1 MYEWTATL
9 FLIFLSA
16 LVGFALINAAIR
28 LTPKHDRDSQ
38 VRDAALTTASAAWHA
53 EAVRVYAEAGEPQI
67 GEQIRQATRASRF
80 AAEARRVA
88 EKAARSS

>member
-1 MYEWTATL
+1 MDEWTATL
-9 FLIFLSA
+9 FLILFSA
-16 LVGFALINAAIR
+16 PVGFALINAAIR

-38 VRDAALTTASAAWHA
+38 IRGAAHTTASAAWHA
-53 EAVRVYAEAGEPQI
+53 EAVRVFAEAGEPQI